1 MSTTGDK
8 VDTAALPPAGTTAA
22 TPPAPPPSDIKK
34 ETPVSS
40 GTPPPP
46 DDIVAEKPAGEKG
59 VAALSDPSKVVE
71 EILRGPNGEEYP
83 TKDELATLRRV
94 KGTIHWLIYT
104 VAFCELCERFAYY
117 GVVQVFVNF
126 IAEPLPSPQ
135 DGGSDTGAAGT
146 YGQPGAL
153 GMGQQASTGI
163 TLFNSFWAYL
173 MPLFGAYMADTF
185 WGKFKT
191 INVAIGLATFGH
203 ILIIISAIPVV
214 IKSPNNAAM
223 APFIIGLIFFGMGVG
238 FFKTNISP
246 LIAEQYESTHPR
258 ATVKTLAS
266 GERVI
271 EDPILTI
278 SIIYMR
284 YYFFINVG
292 SLVGQISMV
301 YAEKYVGFWLAF
313 TLPTIMFLICPI
325 VMYWCRHKY
334 VRHPPTGS
342 VLGKSLGIIRL
353 GMKGRWSLNP
363 VTTFRHMASDDFWD
377 RSKPSKIEHRPS
389 WMTFDDAW
397 VDEVRRGFKACTVFL
412 YYPIYWLPVCYPFSR
427 KLPAIMGYNQLY
439 NNLVSQA
446 ATMKLGG
453 VPNDI
458 VNNLDPIALLIFI
471 PIVDKFVYPAIART
485 GFKLTPI
492 KKITAGFAFGTLAMV
507 ATTVVQHYIYVD
519 SPCGDHPTKCAAG
532 PPPHMSVWIQ
542 TPAYVLIAFAE
553 IAASITGLEYAFT
566 KAPRNMRA
574 LVTAV
579 FWFAQAISS
588 AIAQAFVPLAKDPL
602 LVWLYT
608 TISVIAAVG
617 GVGFWYTFRALDAE
631 EEALNALPDSEFHGS
646 RNKDEDPE
654 ATLAVRQRQEEQ
666 KKLREVQGL
675 E

>member
-1 MSTTGDK
+1 MSTTEDR
-8 VDTAALPPAGTTAA
+8 VETAGPPAGNATTTT
-22 TPPAPPPSDIKK
+22 TPPPADMKK
-34 ETPVSS
+34 ENPVSS
-40 GTPPPP
+40 GTPPSPP
-46 DDIVAEKPAGEKG
+46 PTADEKITGESIAISGPTKI
-59 VAALSDPSKVVE
+59 AE

-83 TKDELATLRRV
+83 TKDELDTLRRV
-94 KGTIHWLIYT
+94 KGKIHWIIYT

-117 GVVQVFVNF
+117 GTTQVFVNF
-126 IAEPLPSPQ
+126 IAEPLPP
-135 DGGSDTGAAGT
+135 GGSGTGAAGT

-163 TLFNSFWAYL
+163 TLFNSFWAYI
-173 MPLFGAYMADTF
+173 MPLFGAYLADTY

-203 ILIIISAIPVV
+203 ILIIVSAIPSV
-214 IKSPNNAAM
+214 IRAPNNAAM

-246 LIAEQYESTHPR
+246 LIAEQYETTHPR
-258 ATVKTLAS
+258 ATIKTLAT

-271 EDPILTI
+271 EDPIMTI
-278 SIIYMR
+278 SVIYMR

-301 YAEKYVGFWLAF
+301 YAEKYVGFWLSF
-313 TLPTIMFLICPI
+313 TLPTIMFLICPA
-325 VMYWCRHKY
+325 VMYWCRNKY
-334 VRHPPTGS
+334 VRLPPTGS
-342 VLGKSLGIIRL
+342 VLGKSMGIIGL

-377 RSKPSKIEHRPS
+377 RAKPSKLEHRPA

-397 VDEVRRGFKACTVFL
+397 VDEVRRGFKACTVFF
-412 YYPIYWLPVCYPFSR
+412 YFPIFWLPTP
-427 KLPAIMGYNQLY
+427 KYNQLY

-471 PIVDKFVYPAIART
+471 PITDKLIYPAIART
-485 GFKLTPI
+485 GFVLTPI
-492 KKITAGFAFGTLAMV
+492 KKITLGFAFGTLAMV
-507 ATTVVQHYIYVD
+507 STAVVQHYIYKD
-519 SPCGDHPTKCAAG
+519 SPCGDHPTKCPEG
-532 PPPHMSVWIQ
+532 PPPNMSVWIQ
-542 TPAYVLIAFAE
+542 TPAYVLIAFSE

-566 KAPRNMRA
+566 KAPKNMRS

-579 FWFAQAISS
+579 FWFAQAFSS
-588 AIAQAFVPLAKDPL
+588 AIAQAFVPLATDPL

-608 TISVIAAVG
+608 TVSIIAVLG
-617 GVGFWYTFRALDAE
+617 GIGFWFTFRKLDAE
-631 EEALNALPDSEFHGS
+631 EEALNTLPDSEFHGS
-646 RNKDEDPE
+646 RNQDEDPE
-654 ATLAVRQRQEEQ
+654 STLAVKQRQEEQ
-666 KKLREVQGL
+666 RKLREVQGL
-675 E
+675 EGKQD

>member
-1 MSTTGDK
+1 MSTTGDR
-8 VDTAALPPAGTTAA
+8 VETAGPPPAGNAAPAATTTTTPLPPAAA
-22 TPPAPPPSDIKK
+22 TALAPTSDVKK
-34 ETPVSS
+34 EKELSVSS
-40 GTPPPP
+40 ETPPN
-46 DDIVAEKPAGEKG
+46 DDAVTEKQAGES
-59 VAALSDPSKVVE
+59 VAITDPAKIAE

-83 TKDELATLRRV
+83 TKQELDTLRRV
-94 KGTIHWLIYT
+94 KGKIHWIIYT

-126 IAEPLPSPQ
+126 IAEPLPP
-135 DGGSDTGAAGT
+135 GSETGSAGT

-203 ILIIISAIPVV
+203 ILIIIAAIPVV
-214 IKSPNNAAM
+214 IKAPNNAAM

-258 ATVKTLAS
+258 AIVKTLAT

-301 YAEKYVGFWLAF
+301 YAEKYVGFWLSF
-313 TLPTIMFLICPI
+313 TLPTVMFLICPI
-325 VMYWCRHKY
+325 VMFWCRNKY
-334 VRHPPTGS
+334 VRLPPTGS
-342 VLGKSLGIIRL
+342 VLGKSMGIIRL

-363 VTTFRHMASDDFWD
+363 VTTFRHMASDDFWE
-377 RSKPSKIEHRPS
+377 RSKPSKVEHRPS

-397 VDEVRRGFKACTVFL
+397 VDEVRRGFKACTVFF
-412 YYPIYWLPVCYPFSR
+412 YYPIYWLP
-427 KLPAIMGYNQLY
+427 YNQLY

-507 ATTVVQHYIYVD
+507 ATTVVQHYIY
-519 SPCGDHPTKCAAG
+519 
-532 PPPHMSVWIQ
+532 

-566 KAPRNMRA
+566 KAPKNMRS

-608 TISVIAAVG
+608 VISIIAFLG
-617 GVGFWYTFRALDAE
+617 GVGFWYTFRGLDAE
-631 EEALNALPDSEFHGS
+631 EEALNTLPDSEFHGS

-654 ATLAVRQRQEEQ
+654 ATLVVKQRQEEQ
-666 KKLREVQGL
+666 RRLREVQGL
-675 E
+675 EKH

>member
-1 MSTTGDK
+1 MSATEDQ
-8 VDTAALPPAGTTAA
+8 VETAGPPAGNATT
-22 TPPAPPPSDIKK
+22 TPPAPLPPSDVKK
-34 ETPVSS
+34 ESPVSS
-40 GTPPPP
+40 ETTPPAP
-46 DDIVAEKPAGEKG
+46 DTVTEKEAGES
-59 VAALSDPSKVVE
+59 VAITAGSKTADE
-71 EILRGPNGEEYP
+71 LQILRGPNGEEYP
-83 TKDELATLRRV
+83 TKEELGTLRRV
-94 KGTIHWLIYT
+94 KGKIHWIIYT

-117 GVVQVFVNF
+117 GTTQVFVNF
-126 IAEPLPSPQ
+126 ISEPLPP
-135 DGGSDTGAAGT
+135 GSDAGAGGT
-146 YGQPGAL
+146 YGQSGAL
-153 GMGQQASTGI
+153 GMGQQASTGL
-163 TLFNSFWAYL
+163 TLFNSFWSYL
-173 MPLFGAYMADTF
+173 MPLFGAYMADTY

-203 ILIIISAIPVV
+203 ILIIVSALPPV
-214 IKSPNNAAM
+214 IKAPNNAAM

-271 EDPILTI
+271 EDPIMTI
-278 SIIYMR
+278 SVIYMR

-301 YAEKYVGFWLAF
+301 YAEKYVGFWLSF
-313 TLPTIMFLICPI
+313 TLPTIMFLICPM
-325 VMYWCRHKY
+325 VMFWCRNKY
-334 VRHPPTGS
+334 VRLPPTGS
-342 VLGKSLGIIRL
+342 VLGKSMGIIRL

-363 VTTFRHMASDDFWD
+363 ITTFRHMASDDFWE
-377 RSKPSKIEHRPS
+377 RAKPSKIEDRPA

-397 VDEVRRGFKACTVFL
+397 VDEVRRGFKACTVFF
-412 YYPIYWLPVCYPFSR
+412 YYPIYWLP
-427 KLPAIMGYNQLY
+427 YNQLY

-471 PIVDKFVYPAIART
+471 PITDKFIYPAIART

-492 KKITAGFAFGTLAMV
+492 KKITLGFAFGTLAMV
-507 ATTVVQHYIYVD
+507 STAVVQHYIYVD
-519 SPCGDHPTKCAAG
+519 SPCGDHPTKCDAG

-566 KAPRNMRA
+566 KAPKNMRS
-574 LVTAV
+574 LITAV

-602 LVWLYT
+602 LVWLYIT
-608 TISVIAAVG
+608 VTIIACLG
-617 GVGFWYTFRALDAE
+617 GVGFWFTFRRLDAE
-631 EEALNALPDSEFHGS
+631 EEALNTLPDSEFHGS

-654 ATLAVRQRQEEQ
+654 ATVAVKARQEEQ
-666 KKLREVQGL
+666 RKLREAQGL
-675 E
+675 EGTHVI